1 MENDND
7 PERVRDQTTNIQ
19 ANHSFKL
26 ITGLSDRNKP
36 ALGLDFTLST
46 SERLIISQSPTVNVY
61 GQRLGGVQI

>member
-7 PERVRDQTTNIQ
+7 PERVRDQMTNIQ

-46 SERLIISQSPTVNVY
+46 SGQLIIRKCLWSEM
-61 GQRLGGVQI
+61 GGVQI